1 MAKAKEKPRK
11 VKYLKELGL
20 SSKAARKNYEQA
32 ANFKADRFTK
42 FKDHAS
48 KLDAKDFKVFKDAV
62 KASKAPMARKVTK
75 KSIAKKVISKLGV
88 PGKVAVGAWTAL
100 EIAKGVKDVRSKAKA
115 KAGKK
120 RDIAKRYKQATVDP
134 ATQRYLTVKAGK
146 KRNQPTS
153 KAKGKSCKSGEYLNK
168 KGNCIKRTTVKNIPK
183 K

>member
-1 MAKAKEKPRK
+1 MANTKKAKPRK
-11 VKYLKELGL
+11 VKQLLSLKELGL
-20 SSKAARKNYEQA
+20 SSKAARRNFAQA
-32 ANFKADRFTK
+32 KAFPFDLPKSR
-42 FKDHAS
+42 A
-48 KLDAKDFKVFKDAV
+48 KLD
-62 KASKAPMARKVTK
+62 
-75 KSIAKKVISKLGV
+75 AKKVISKLGV

-100 EIAKGVKDVRSKAKA
+100 EIAKGVKDARSKSKA

-120 RDIAKRYKQATVDP
+120 KAIAKRYKQATVDP

-146 KRNQPTS
+146 KRNQPTA

>member
-20 SSKAARKNYEQA
+20 SSEAARRNYA
-32 ANFKADRFTK
+32 KAKAVPFDLPKSR
-42 FKDHAS
+42 A
-48 KLDAKDFKVFKDAV
+48 KLDPKVLKQFKDAV
-62 KASKAPMARKVTK
+62 KASKAPMAKRVAK
-75 KSIAKKVISKLGV
+75 KSLAKKVISKLGV

-134 ATQRYLTVKAGK
+134 ATQRYLAVKAGK

-153 KAKGKSCKSGEYLNK
+153 KAKGKSCKTGQYLNK
-168 KGNCIKRTTVKNIPK
+168 KGVCISRTQIKVPKPK